1 MKSLLEMTQLH
12 PVNYSVK
19 FDGEEGGGPGVNR
32 GWFSVVCSALKDHT
46 KYPDKTF
53 PLFHYPGRLPE
64 QVLVT
69 WLYVKFLNFVYETYQ
84 MLRLLIVFLGRVT
97 FYL

>member
-1 MKSLLEMTQLH
+1 MTQLH

-46 KYPDKTF
+46 KFPDKTF
-53 PLFHYPGRLPE
+53 PLFHCPGRLPE
-64 QVLVT
+64 QVTILFKQT
-69 WLYVKFLNFVYETYQ
+69 ADGSMFMEIYIYHL
-84 MLRLLIVFLGRVT
+84 
-97 FYL
+97 